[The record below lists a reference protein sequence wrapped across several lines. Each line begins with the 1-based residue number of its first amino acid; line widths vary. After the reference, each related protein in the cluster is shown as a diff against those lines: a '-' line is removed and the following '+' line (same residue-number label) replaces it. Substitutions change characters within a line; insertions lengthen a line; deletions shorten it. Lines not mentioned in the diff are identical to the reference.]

1 MPETRGVPEIYADF
15 VHIATGDL
23 GISLGFRSVQPLQA
37 IPLETED
44 EAQRPEMPTE
54 LKGVVRFSQPQAK
67 IFAIM
72 LRRSLKD
79 HEQQAGVIPLPP
91 EFADQLGMAPNEW

>member
-1 MPETRGVPEIYADF
+1 
-15 VHIATGDL
+15 
-23 GISLGFRSVQPLQA
+23 
-37 IPLETED
+37 
-44 EAQRPEMPTE
+44 MPTE
-54 LKGVVRFSQPQAK
+54 LKGVVRFSQTQAK

-91 EFADQLGMAPNEW
+91 EFADQLGMAPDEW

>member
-15 VHIATGDL
+15 VQIATGDL
-23 GISLGFRSVQPLQA
+23 GIFLGFRSVQPLQA

-54 LKGVVRFSQPQAK
+54 LKGVVRFSQTE
-67 IFAIM
+67 M
-72 LRRSLKD
+72 D
-79 HEQQAGVIPLPP
+79 P
-91 EFADQLGMAPNEW
+91 EFRTGRQVRVPLLN